1 MISCTFLKDA
11 SGCCVEGRV
20 RVGVRVEARSPSRRW
35 PQVSA
40 STGMAWLQGS
50 GGDGEEWVGFA
61 SVWWGLS

>member
-1 MISCTFLKDA
+1 M
-11 SGCCVEGRV
+11 EGRV